1 MQGMSIAQA
10 TSPDN
15 NATLS
20 GAAAAWGSLLSMNFG
35 AGLAKHLFPMIGAY
49 GITSLRITLAA
60 IILCLVIRPWKRTGL
75 RSFQGALLG
84 YGAVLGLMNLCFYQ
98 AIARIPI
105 GIAIG
110 IEVIGPLA
118 VVVMGSRSRRDF
130 LWLAAAGGGLL
141 LLLPVRSDNALDP
154 VGIAFACGAA
164 ACWAAYIL
172 CGKRVSVTLGRDAVA
187 WGMAIAALI
196 TLPFGLAASGTRLF
210 APWTLGLGIG
220 IAILSSV
227 LPYTLEMAALRRLPA
242 HVFGILLSASPAVG
256 ALVGY
261 VLLGELLTPVQWCAI
276 LCIILAA
283 CGSAISTSTARR
295 SADDRNTPV

>member
-1 MQGMSIAQA
+1 MRRMSTAQA
-10 TSPDN
+10 TSPGS

-20 GAAAAWGSLLSMNFG
+20 GAAAAWGALLSMNFG
-35 AGLAKHLFPMIGAY
+35 AGLAKQLFPVIGAY

-60 IILCLVIRPWKRTGL
+60 VILCLVIRPWQRTGHGQF
-75 RSFQGALLG
+75 RPALLG
-84 YGAVLGLMNLCFYQ
+84 YGAVLGLMNLFFYQ

-118 VVVMGSRSRRDF
+118 VVVAGSRSRRDF
-130 LWLAAAGGGLL
+130 LWLAAAGAGLL
-141 LLLPVRSDNALDP
+141 LLLPIRAGNDLDP
-154 VGIAFACGAA
+154 VGVAFACAAA
-164 ACWAAYIL
+164 ACWAGYIL
-172 CGKRVSVTLGRDAVA
+172 FGKRVSGTLGRDAVA
-187 WGMAIAALI
+187 WGMVIAATI
-196 TLPFGLAASGTRLF
+196 TLPFGLATTGLQLF
-210 APWTLGLGIG
+210 TPWALAVGMG

-261 VLLGELLTPVQWCAI
+261 AVLGERLTAVQGFAI
-276 LCIILAA
+276 FCIIFAA
-283 CGSAISTSTARR
+283 CGSAL
-295 SADDRNTPV
+295 SASGSRPPDAP

>member
-1 MQGMSIAQA
+1 MCTMSTAQA
-10 TSPDN
+10 VSPCN
-15 NATLS
+15 NATLWGS
-20 GAAAAWGSLLSMNFG
+20 AAAWGSLLSMNFG
-35 AGLAKHLFPMIGAY
+35 AGLAKHLFPVIGAY

-60 IILCLVIRPWKRTGL
+60 IILCLVIRPWKRTGVRQL
-75 RSFQGALLG
+75 SPALLG
-84 YGAVLGLMNLCFYQ
+84 YGAVLGLMNLLFYQ

-130 LWLAAAGGGLL
+130 LWLAAAAAGLF
-141 LLLPVRSDNALDP
+141 LLLPLRADSALDP
-154 VGIAFACGAA
+154 VGIAFAVGAA

-172 CGKRVSVTLGRDAVA
+172 CGKQVSATLGRDAVA
-187 WGMAIAALI
+187 WGMVIAALI
-196 TLPFGLAASGTRLF
+196 TLPVGLAASGTQLF
-210 APWTLGLGIG
+210 TPWALGVGIG

-261 VLLGELLTPVQWCAI
+261 VVLGERLTPLQWLAI
-276 LCIILAA
+276 LCIIFAA
-283 CGSAISTSTARR
+283 CGSAISASLPRR
-295 SADDRNTPV
+295 TPGDLPI

>member
-1 MQGMSIAQA
+1 
-10 TSPDN
+10 
-15 NATLS
+15 
-20 GAAAAWGSLLSMNFG
+20 MNLG
-35 AGLAKHLFPMIGAY
+35 AGLAKHLFPVIGAY

-60 IILCLVIRPWKRTGL
+60 LILCLVIRPWKRTGL
-75 RSFQGALLG
+75 RQFRPALLG
-84 YGAVLGLMNLCFYQ
+84 YGAVLGLMNLFFYQ

-118 VVVMGSRSRRDF
+118 VVVAGSRSRRDF
-130 LWLAAAGGGLL
+130 LWLAAAGAGLL
-141 LLLPVRSDNALDP
+141 LLLPIRAGSTLDP
-154 VGIAFACGAA
+154 VGVAFACAAA
-164 ACWAAYIL
+164 ACWAGYIL
-172 CGKRVSVTLGRDAVA
+172 FGKRVSGTLGRDAVA
-187 WGMAIAALI
+187 WGMVIAATI
-196 TLPFGLAASGTRLF
+196 TLPFGLATAGSQLF
-210 APWTLGLGIG
+210 TPWALAVGIG

-261 VLLGELLTPVQWCAI
+261 VVLGERLTAVQGFAI

-283 CGSAISTSTARR
+283 CGSAISASGSRAP
-295 SADDRNTPV
+295 DGP

>member
-1 MQGMSIAQA
+1 MRRMSTAQA
-10 TSPDN
+10 TSPGS

-20 GAAAAWGSLLSMNFG
+20 GAAAAWGALLSMNFG
-35 AGLAKHLFPMIGAY
+35 AGLAKQLFPVIGAY

-60 IILCLVIRPWKRTGL
+60 VILCLVIRPWQRTGHGQF
-75 RSFQGALLG
+75 RPALLG
-84 YGAVLGLMNLCFYQ
+84 YGAVLGLMNLFFYQ

-118 VVVMGSRSRRDF
+118 VVVAGSRSRRDF
-130 LWLAAAGGGLL
+130 LWLAAAGAGLL
-141 LLLPVRSDNALDP
+141 LLLPIRAGNDLDP
-154 VGIAFACGAA
+154 VGVAFACAAA
-164 ACWAAYIL
+164 ACWAGYIL
-172 CGKRVSVTLGRDAVA
+172 FGKRVSGTLGRDAVA
-187 WGMAIAALI
+187 WGMVIAAAI
-196 TLPFGLAASGTRLF
+196 TLPFGLATTGLQLF
-210 APWTLGLGIG
+210 TPWALAVGMG

-261 VLLGELLTPVQWCAI
+261 AVLGERLTAVQGFAI
-276 LCIILAA
+276 FCIIFAA
-283 CGSAISTSTARR
+283 CGSAL
-295 SADDRNTPV
+295 SASGSRPPDAP